1 MPSAHLLK
9 LLLELLVVVTVCF
22 SVLFVFA
29 TGSQGVV
36 QVVLEL
42 AM

>member
-1 MPSAHLLK
+1 MPSAYLLK
-9 LLLELLVVVTVCF
+9 LLLELLVVIVCF

-29 TGSQGVV
+29 TGSQGVA